1 MGMGY
6 TGVAELKQ
14 KPQTAVY
21 VPTNKKSRKGGQI
34 FIKLK
39 EWLWLLWL
47 HKLDVGTG
55 TPDLSRILSI
65 SS

>member
-1 MGMGY
+1 MGWD
-6 TGVAELKQ
+6 TLVSRNKNLK
-14 KPQTAVY
+14 TAVY

>member
-1 MGMGY
+1 MGY

-14 KPQTAVY
+14 NKTAVY
-21 VPTNKKSRKGGQI
+21 VPTNKKSRKGGEM

-39 EWLWLLWL
+39 EWLWSILWL